1 MYKESDKES
10 DKESN
15 KESDKE
21 SDKNLDAFDTEQ
33 NSIHCLLI
41 LLLCD
46 TILFFI

>member
-1 MYKESDKES
+1 MYKESDKA
-10 DKESN
+10 
-15 KESDKE
+15 
-21 SDKNLDAFDTEQ
+21 LDAFDDFDTEQ

>member
-10 DKESN
+10 DKEF
-15 KESDKE
+15 DKE
-21 SDKNLDAFDTEQ
+21 SDDFDTEQ
-33 NSIHCLLI
+33 NSIYCLLI